1 VRGIGR
7 YFSPQCSA
15 PTFCDSLL
23 DMFSSRLAW
32 DARPNPLSLLLDRKR
47 AAGAEVLD
55 LTESNPT
62 RAGIAYPADA
72 IVAALADPRSLDY
85 HPAPAGLRAAREAV
99 SAYYGGQVE
108 PSRIILTA
116 STSEAYGYLFKLLAN
131 PGDEVLVPR
140 PSYPLFDYLA
150 ALENVCVRHY
160 RLAYDGAWR
169 IDFESLLAEASER
182 TRAVVLV
189 NPNNPT
195 GSFLKRDECARLSR
209 FCAERGLALI
219 CDEVFA
225 DYAFDEDPDRVRSLV
240 DDQESLAFS
249 LSGLSKVAGLPQ
261 LKLGWIVASGPDG
274 PRIRAI
280 ENLELIADTYLSV
293 GTPVQWAAAKL
304 LAVRN
309 EIQTS
314 ILTRVR
320 SNREFLA
327 GSIGRESP
335 FRVLPAEGGWYAVI
349 QAPRIRSEEQWAL
362 DLLENDGVLV
372 QPGFFFDFESEAF
385 LVGSLLTRE
394 AVFREGIRRLLAYS

>member
-1 VRGIGR
+1 
-7 YFSPQCSA
+7 
-15 PTFCDSLL
+15 
-23 DMFSSRLAW
+23 MFSSRLAW
-32 DARPNPLSLLLDRKR
+32 DARPNPLSLLLERKR

-62 RAGIAYPADA
+62 HAAIAYPTDA
-72 IVAALADPRSLDY
+72 IIAALSDHRSLLY
-85 HPAPAGLRAAREAV
+85 NPIPAGLLAAREAV
-99 SAYYGGQVE
+99 AEYYGGRVE
-108 PSRIILTA
+108 PERIILTA
-116 STSEAYGYLFKLLAN
+116 STSEAYAYLFKLLAN

-160 RLAYDGAWR
+160 RLAYDGAWH
-169 IDFESLLAEASER
+169 IDFESLLSQASEL

-195 GSFLKRDECARLSR
+195 GSFLKREERARLSR

-225 DYAFDEDPDRVRSLV
+225 DYAFEEDPERLRSLV
-240 DDQESLAFS
+240 DEQGALAFS
-249 LSGLSKVAGLPQ
+249 LSGMSKVAGLPQ

-274 PRIRAI
+274 PRRRAL

-293 GTPVQWAAAKL
+293 GTPVQWAAPKL
-304 LAVRN
+304 LALRN
-309 EIQTS
+309 EIQTA
-314 ILTRVR
+314 ILSRVR
-320 SNREFLA
+320 SNRGFLT

-335 FRVLPAEGGWYAVI
+335 FRALPAEGGWYAVI
-349 QAPRIRSEEQWAL
+349 QAPRVRSEEQWAL
-362 DLLENDGVLV
+362 HLLENDGVLV

-385 LVGSLLTRE
+385 LVVSLLTP
-394 AVFREGIRRLLAYS
+394 ATVFREGIRRLLA

>member
-1 VRGIGR
+1 
-7 YFSPQCSA
+7 
-15 PTFCDSLL
+15 
-23 DMFSSRLAW
+23 MFSSRLPW
-32 DARPNPLSLLLDRKR
+32 DAPPNLLSQLLTRKR
-47 AAGAEVLD
+47 TEGAQVHD

-62 RAGIAYPADA
+62 RAAIAYPADA
-72 IVAALADPRSLDY
+72 ITAALSDPRSLLY
-85 HPAPAGLRAAREAV
+85 NPTPAGLLAARE
-99 SAYYGGQVE
+99 SISTYYGGNVN
-108 PSRIILTA
+108 PARIILTA

-150 ALENVCVRHY
+150 ALENVSVQHY

-169 IDFESLLAEASER
+169 IDFDSLHAQASER

-195 GSFLKRDECARLSR
+195 GSFLKREERARLSH

-225 DYAFDEDPDRVRSLV
+225 DYAFDEDPERVRSLV
-240 DDQESLAFS
+240 DEQEALAFS

-274 PRIRAI
+274 PRSRAI

-304 LAVRN
+304 LALRN

-320 SNREFLA
+320 SNRDFLA
-327 GSIGRESP
+327 GSISRESP
-335 FRVLPAEGGWYAVI
+335 FRMLSSEGGWYAVI
-349 QAPRIRSEEQWAL
+349 QAPRIRGEEQWAL

-385 LVGSLLTRE
+385 LIVSLLTPE
-394 AVFREGIRRLLAYS
+394 AAFREGIRRICAAAPGA

>member
-1 VRGIGR
+1 
-7 YFSPQCSA
+7 
-15 PTFCDSLL
+15 
-23 DMFSSRLAW
+23 MFSSRLAW
-32 DARPNPLSLLLDRKR
+32 DAPANPLSLLLNRKR
-47 AAGAEVLD
+47 AAGEEVVD

-62 RAGIAYPADA
+62 RAGIAYPGDA
-72 IVAALADPRSLDY
+72 IVAALADARSLEY
-85 HPAPAGLRAAREAV
+85 NPIPAGLLAAREVVA
-99 SAYYGGQVE
+99 AYYGGRVE
-108 PSRIILTA
+108 PTRIVLTA

-160 RLAYDGAWR
+160 RLAYDGVWH
-169 IDFESLLAEASER
+169 IDFESLQAQANQR

-195 GSFLKRDECARLSR
+195 GSFLKREEQARLSR

-225 DYAFDEDPDRVRSLV
+225 DYGFKEDSVRVRSLV
-240 DDQESLAFS
+240 DEQETLTFS

-261 LKLGWIVASGPDG
+261 LKLGWIVASGPNG
-274 PRIRAI
+274 PRSRAL

-293 GTPVQWAAAKL
+293 GTPVQWAAEKL
-304 LAVRN
+304 LALRN
-309 EIQTS
+309 EIQAS
-314 ILTRVR
+314 ILARVR

-327 GSIGRESP
+327 MSIGSKSP

-349 QAPRIRSEEQWAL
+349 QAPRVRTEEQWVL
-362 DLLENDGVLV
+362 DLLEKDGVLV

-385 LVGSLLTRE
+385 LIVSLLTRE
-394 AVFREGIRRLLAYS
+394 AVFHEGTRRLLAHV